1 MNNGE
6 FIKKFAESLCDSF
19 EGEEINK
26 IENKLYIALE
36 GFRLE
41 RDSTAISV
49 KVEGNNDWYIKKF
62 LAIKIVNGCSKRTIN
77 YYKLILGNVF
87 NRINKHVKTI
97 TTDDLRLYFA
107 CRDIQDKV
115 SKTTQDNELRV
126 LRSFWQTMTTEEI
139 IDKDVTK
146 KINRI
151 KTPKKVKKPFT
162 EYEVEMLRKE
172 VAKHLQGKKYL
183 AIIDVLSSTGCRIGE
198 LVAMNRS
205 DLEGNKIIIKGK
217 GNKERYVYLN
227 ARALFSVNDYL
238 NSREDAYDAMFI
250 GYNIVTRE
258 VTNRIKAGSVEDF
271 IRRCGKHV
279 GINNAHPHRFRRTAA
294 TLALR
299 RGMPIEQ
306 VGRMLGH
313 EQLSTTQIYAKS
325 DESDIARAHEMY
337 LGS

>member
-1 MNNGE
+1 MSNSE

-19 EGEEINK
+19 GSDEINN
-26 IENKLYIALE
+26 IENKLYIALN
-36 GFRLE
+36 GYRLE
-41 RDSTAISV
+41 HDSTAISV
-49 KVEGNNDWYIKKF
+49 NVEYDNEWYIKKF
-62 LAIKIVNGCSKRTIN
+62 LAIKIVNGCSNKTIN
-77 YYKLILGNVF
+77 YYKLILDAVF
-87 NRINKHVKTI
+87 KKINKHVKTI
-97 TTDDLRLYFA
+97 TTDDLRLYLA
-107 CRDIQDKV
+107 YRDIQDKV

-126 LRSFWQTMTTEEI
+126 MRSFWQTLTTEEI
-139 IDKDVTK
+139 LEKDITK
-146 KINRI
+146 KINKI

-172 VAKHLQGKKYL
+172 VAKHQQGKKYL

-198 LVAMNRS
+198 LVAMNRN
-205 DLEGNKIIIKGK
+205 DLEGDKIIIKGK

-238 NSREDAYDAMFI
+238 KSRDDAYDAMFV
-250 GYNIVTRE
+250 GYNIHTKE
-258 VTNRIKAGSVEDF
+258 ITERITAGAVESY

-279 GINNAHPHRFRRTAA
+279 GIKKAHPHRFRRTTA

-325 DESDIARAHEMY
+325 VESDIARAHEMY